1 MKENKLEQLL
11 RNGLD
16 YRLKTGEYFHFHQS
30 DDNYYD
36 YTLYNKYGEEID
48 GGMLDFGEDEKSQS
62 LMQIRERLADF
73 TGIEE
78 LKDPV
83 LEYIPEIDYEDED
96 YFMEYSDILSEFI
109 EIDTK
114 EKVVNEFKKWADTD
128 LLNSIKRDVIRDNNA
143 RYFAL
148 EDLLPDEE
156 EYKEIEKMS
165 DEELFDKIES
175 DNYMEIDEIND
186 IWYKQITSLN
196 KKDLIDFCKYY
207 KNFILEENS
216 EEEER

>member
-1 MKENKLEQLL
+1 MKENNLEQLL

-16 YRLKTGEYFHFHQS
+16 YRLKNGEYFHFHQS
-30 DDNYYD
+30 DENYYD

-48 GGMLDFGEDEKSQS
+48 GGILDFGEDEENQS

-73 TGIEE
+73 TGIDE
-78 LKDPV
+78 LKNPG
-83 LEYIPEIDYEDED
+83 LEYISEINYEDED

>member
-1 MKENKLEQLL
+1 MKENNLEQLL

-16 YRLKTGEYFHFHQS
+16 YRLKNGEYFHFHQS
-30 DDNYYD
+30 DENYYD

-48 GGMLDFGEDEKSQS
+48 GGILDFGEDEENQS

-96 YFMEYSDILSEFI
+96 YFMEYSDILSKFI

>member
-1 MKENKLEQLL
+1 MKENNLEQLL

-48 GGMLDFGEDEKSQS
+48 GGMLDFGEDEENQS

-73 TGIEE
+73 TGIDE
-78 LKDPV
+78 LKNPG

-96 YFMEYSDILSEFI
+96 YFIEYSEILNEII
-109 EIDTK
+109 ETDTK
-114 EKVVNEFKKWADTD
+114 EEFINEFRKWVDMD
-128 LLNSIKRDVIRDNNA
+128 LLNLIKRNIIKENNGRD
-143 RYFAL
+143 YAL
-148 EDLLPDEE
+148 EDLFPEEE

-165 DEELFDKIES
+165 DEDLYDKIEEES
-175 DNYMEIDEIND
+175 YMEKDEIND
-186 IWYKQITSLN
+186 LWYGQIISLN

-207 KNFILEENS
+207 KDFILKEHFD
-216 EEEER
+216 EEER

>member
-16 YRLKTGEYFHFHQS
+16 YRLKNGEYFHFHQS
-30 DDNYYD
+30 DENYYD

-48 GGMLDFGEDEKSQS
+48 GGILDFGEDEENQS

-96 YFMEYSDILSEFI
+96 YFMEYSDILNEII

-114 EKVVNEFKKWADTD
+114 EEFINEFRKWADID
-128 LLNSIKRDVIRDNNA
+128 LLNLIKRNIIKENNGRD
-143 RYFAL
+143 YAL
-148 EDLLPDEE
+148 EDLFPEEE

-165 DEELFDKIES
+165 DEDLYDKIEEE
-175 DNYMEIDEIND
+175 NYMEKDEIND
-186 IWYKQITSLN
+186 LWYEQITSLN

-207 KNFILEENS
+207 KDFVLKENFN
-216 EEEER
+216 EEER

>member
-1 MKENKLEQLL
+1 MKENNLEQLL

-48 GGMLDFGEDEKSQS
+48 GGMLDFGEDEENQS

-73 TGIEE
+73 TGIDE
-78 LKDPV
+78 LNNPG

-96 YFMEYSDILSEFI
+96 YFIEYSEILNEII
-109 EIDTK
+109 ETDTK
-114 EKVVNEFKKWADTD
+114 EEFINEFRKWADMD
-128 LLNSIKRDVIRDNNA
+128 LLNLIKRNIIKENNGRD
-143 RYFAL
+143 YAL
-148 EDLLPDEE
+148 EDLFPEEE

-165 DEELFDKIES
+165 DEDLYDKIEEES
-175 DNYMEIDEIND
+175 YMEKDEIND
-186 IWYKQITSLN
+186 LWYEQITSLN

-207 KNFILEENS
+207 KDFILKENF

>member
-16 YRLKTGEYFHFHQS
+16 YRLKNGEYFHFHQS
-30 DDNYYD
+30 DENYYD

-48 GGMLDFGEDEKSQS
+48 GGILDFGEDEENQS

-165 DEELFDKIES
+165 DEDLYDKIEEE
-175 DNYMEIDEIND
+175 NYMEKDEIND
-186 IWYKQITSLN
+186 LWYEQITSLN

-207 KNFILEENS
+207 KDFVLKENFN
-216 EEEER
+216 EEER

>member
-1 MKENKLEQLL
+1 MKENNLEQLL

-30 DDNYYD
+30 DENYYD

-48 GGMLDFGEDEKSQS
+48 GGMLDFEEDEESQS

-73 TGIEE
+73 TGIDE
-78 LKDPV
+78 LKNPG
-83 LEYIPEIDYEDED
+83 LEYISEIDYEEED
-96 YFMEYSDILSEFI
+96 YFIEYSDILNEII
-109 EIDTK
+109 ETDTK
-114 EKVVNEFKKWADTD
+114 EKIVNEFKKWADID
-128 LLNSIKRDVIRDNNA
+128 LLNLIKRNIIKENNGRD
-143 RYFAL
+143 YAL
-148 EDLLPDEE
+148 EDLFPEEE

-165 DEELFDKIES
+165 DEDLYDKIEEE
-175 DNYMEIDEIND
+175 NYMEKDEIND
-186 IWYKQITSLN
+186 LWYEQITSLN

-207 KNFILEENS
+207 KDFILKENF

>member
-1 MKENKLEQLL
+1 MKENKLGQLL

-16 YRLKTGEYFHFHQS
+16 YRLKNGEYFHFHQS
-30 DDNYYD
+30 DENYYD
-36 YTLYNKYGEEID
+36 YTLYNKCGEEID
-48 GGMLDFGEDEKSQS
+48 GGILDFGEDEENQS

-83 LEYIPEIDYEDED
+83 LEYIPEIDYED

-207 KNFILEENS
+207 KDFVLKENFN
-216 EEEER
+216 EEER

>member
-1 MKENKLEQLL
+1 MKENNLEQLL

-48 GGMLDFGEDEKSQS
+48 GGMLDFGEDEKNQS

-73 TGIEE
+73 TGIDE
-78 LKDPV
+78 LKNLG

-96 YFMEYSDILSEFI
+96 YFIEYSDILNEII
-109 EIDTK
+109 ETNTK
-114 EKVVNEFKKWADTD
+114 EKIVNEFKKWADTD

-207 KNFILEENS
+207 KDFVLKEHFD
-216 EEEER
+216 EEER

>member
-1 MKENKLEQLL
+1 MKENNLEQLL

-48 GGMLDFGEDEKSQS
+48 GGMLDFGEDEESQS

-73 TGIEE
+73 IGIDE
-78 LKDPV
+78 LNNPD

-96 YFMEYSDILSEFI
+96 YFIEYSDILNEII
-109 EIDTK
+109 ETDTK
-114 EKVVNEFKKWADTD
+114 EELVNEFRKWADIN
-128 LLNSIKRDVIRDNNA
+128 LLNLIKRNIIKENNGRD
-143 RYFAL
+143 YAL
-148 EDLLPDEE
+148 EDLFPEEE

-165 DEELFDKIES
+165 DEDLYDKIEEES
-175 DNYMEIDEIND
+175 YMEKDEIND
-186 IWYKQITSLN
+186 LWYGQITSLN
-196 KKDLIDFCKYY
+196 KKDLIDFYKYY
-207 KNFILEENS
+207 KDFVLKEHFD
-216 EEEER
+216 EEER

>member
-1 MKENKLEQLL
+1 MKETNLEQLL

-16 YRLKTGEYFHFHQS
+16 YRLETGEYFHFHQS

-48 GGMLDFGEDEKSQS
+48 GGMLDFGEDEESQS

-73 TGIEE
+73 TGIDE
-78 LKDPV
+78 LNNPG

-175 DNYMEIDEIND
+175 DIYMEIDEIND

>member
-1 MKENKLEQLL
+1 MKENNLEQLL

-16 YRLKTGEYFHFHQS
+16 YRLETGGYFHFHQS

-48 GGMLDFGEDEKSQS
+48 GGMLDFGEDEESQS

-73 TGIEE
+73 TGIDE
-78 LKDPV
+78 LKNPG

-96 YFMEYSDILSEFI
+96 YFIEYSEILNEII

-114 EKVVNEFKKWADTD
+114 EEFINEFRKWADID
-128 LLNSIKRDVIRDNNA
+128 LLNLIKRNIIKVNNGRD
-143 RYFAL
+143 YAL
-148 EDLLPDEE
+148 EDLFPEEE

-165 DEELFDKIES
+165 DEDLYDKIEEES
-175 DNYMEIDEIND
+175 YMEKDEIND
-186 IWYKQITSLN
+186 LWYEQITSLN

-207 KNFILEENS
+207 KDFVLKENFN
-216 EEEER
+216 EEER

>member
-16 YRLKTGEYFHFHQS
+16 YRLKNGEYFHFHQS
-30 DDNYYD
+30 DENYYD

-48 GGMLDFGEDEKSQS
+48 GGMLDFGEDEENQS

-73 TGIEE
+73 TGIDE
-78 LKDPV
+78 LKNPG

-96 YFMEYSDILSEFI
+96 YFIEYSEILNEII
-109 EIDTK
+109 ETDTK
-114 EKVVNEFKKWADTD
+114 EEFINEFRKWADID
-128 LLNSIKRDVIRDNNA
+128 LLNLIKRNIIKENNGRD
-143 RYFAL
+143 YAL
-148 EDLLPDEE
+148 EDLFPEEE

-165 DEELFDKIES
+165 DEDLYDKIEEE
-175 DNYMEIDEIND
+175 NYMKKDEIND
-186 IWYKQITSLN
+186 LWYEQITSLN

-207 KNFILEENS
+207 KDFVLKENFN
-216 EEEER
+216 EEER

>member
-1 MKENKLEQLL
+1 MKENNLEQLL

-16 YRLKTGEYFHFHQS
+16 YRLKNGEYFHFHQS
-30 DDNYYD
+30 DENYYD

-48 GGMLDFGEDEKSQS
+48 GGILDFGEDEENQS

-114 EKVVNEFKKWADTD
+114 ERVVNEFKKWADTD

-207 KNFILEENS
+207 KDFVLKENFN
-216 EEEER
+216 EEER

>member
-16 YRLKTGEYFHFHQS
+16 YRLKNGEYFHFHQS
-30 DDNYYD
+30 DENYYD

-48 GGMLDFGEDEKSQS
+48 GGMLDFGEDEENQS

-73 TGIEE
+73 TGIDE
-78 LKDPV
+78 LKNPG

-96 YFMEYSDILSEFI
+96 YFIEYSEILNEII
-109 EIDTK
+109 ETDTK
-114 EKVVNEFKKWADTD
+114 EEFINEFRKWADMD
-128 LLNSIKRDVIRDNNA
+128 LLNLIKRNIIKENNGRD
-143 RYFAL
+143 YAL
-148 EDLLPDEE
+148 EDLFPDEE

>member
-1 MKENKLEQLL
+1 MKENNLEQLL

-16 YRLKTGEYFHFHQS
+16 YRLKNGEYFHFHQS
-30 DDNYYD
+30 DENYYD

-48 GGMLDFGEDEKSQS
+48 GGILDFGEDEENQS

-83 LEYIPEIDYEDED
+83 LEYIPKIDYEDED

-207 KNFILEENS
+207 KDFVLKENFN
-216 EEEER
+216 EEER

>member
-16 YRLKTGEYFHFHQS
+16 YRLKNGEYFHFHQS
-30 DDNYYD
+30 DENYYD

-48 GGMLDFGEDEKSQS
+48 GGILDFGEDEENQS

-96 YFMEYSDILSEFI
+96 YFMEYSDILSGFI

-207 KNFILEENS
+207 KNFI
-216 EEEER
+216 

>member
-1 MKENKLEQLL
+1 MKENNLEQLL

-16 YRLKTGEYFHFHQS
+16 YRLKTGEYFHFHKS

-48 GGMLDFGEDEKSQS
+48 GGMLDFGEDEESQS

-73 TGIEE
+73 TGIDE

>member
-16 YRLKTGEYFHFHQS
+16 YRLKNGEYFHFHQS
-30 DDNYYD
+30 DENYYD

-48 GGMLDFGEDEKSQS
+48 GGMLDFGEDEENQS

-96 YFMEYSDILSEFI
+96 YFIEYSDILNEII

-114 EKVVNEFKKWADTD
+114 EEFINEFRKWADID
-128 LLNSIKRDVIRDNNA
+128 LLNLIKRNIIKENNGRD
-143 RYFAL
+143 YAL
-148 EDLLPDEE
+148 EDLFPEEE

-165 DEELFDKIES
+165 DEDLYDKIEEE
-175 DNYMEIDEIND
+175 NYMEKNETND
-186 IWYKQITSLN
+186 LWYEQITSLN

-207 KNFILEENS
+207 KDFVLKENF

>member
-1 MKENKLEQLL
+1 MKENNLEQLL

-16 YRLKTGEYFHFHQS
+16 YRLETGEYFHFHQS

-48 GGMLDFGEDEKSQS
+48 GGMLDFGEDEENQS

-73 TGIEE
+73 TGIDE
-78 LKDPV
+78 LKNPG

-96 YFMEYSDILSEFI
+96 YFIEYSEILNEII
-109 EIDTK
+109 ETDTK
-114 EKVVNEFKKWADTD
+114 EEFINEFRKWADMD
-128 LLNSIKRDVIRDNNA
+128 LLNLIKRNIIKENNGRD
-143 RYFAL
+143 YAL
-148 EDLLPDEE
+148 EDLFPEEE

-165 DEELFDKIES
+165 DEDLYDKIEEES
-175 DNYMEIDEIND
+175 YMEKDEIND
-186 IWYKQITSLN
+186 LWYGQIISLN

-207 KNFILEENS
+207 KDFVLKEHFD
-216 EEEER
+216 EEER

>member
-16 YRLKTGEYFHFHQS
+16 YRLKNGEYFHFHQS
-30 DDNYYD
+30 DENYYD

-48 GGMLDFGEDEKSQS
+48 GGMLDFGEDEENQS

-96 YFMEYSDILSEFI
+96 YFIEYSDILNEII

-114 EKVVNEFKKWADTD
+114 EEFINEFRKWADID
-128 LLNSIKRDVIRDNNA
+128 LLNLIKRNIIKENNGRD
-143 RYFAL
+143 YAL
-148 EDLLPDEE
+148 EDLFPEEE

-165 DEELFDKIES
+165 DEDLYDKIEEES
-175 DNYMEIDEIND
+175 YMEKDEIND
-186 IWYKQITSLN
+186 LWYGQIISLN

-207 KNFILEENS
+207 KDFVLKEHFD
-216 EEEER
+216 EEER

>member
-1 MKENKLEQLL
+1 MKENNLEQLL

-48 GGMLDFGEDEKSQS
+48 GGMLDFGEDEESQS

-73 TGIEE
+73 TGIDE
-78 LKDPV
+78 LKNPG

-96 YFMEYSDILSEFI
+96 YFIEYSEILN
-109 EIDTK
+109 EIIKTDTK
-114 EKVVNEFKKWADTD
+114 EEFINEFRKWADID
-128 LLNSIKRDVIRDNNA
+128 LLNLIKRNIIKENNGRD
-143 RYFAL
+143 YAL
-148 EDLLPDEE
+148 EDLFPEEE

-165 DEELFDKIES
+165 DEDLYDKIEEE
-175 DNYMEIDEIND
+175 NYMEKDEIND
-186 IWYKQITSLN
+186 LWYEQITSLN

-207 KNFILEENS
+207 KDFILKENF

>member
-1 MKENKLEQLL
+1 MKETNLEQLL

-16 YRLKTGEYFHFHQS
+16 YRLETGEYFHFHQS

-48 GGMLDFGEDEKSQS
+48 GGMLDFGEDEESQS

-73 TGIEE
+73 TGIDE
-78 LKDPV
+78 LNNPG

-96 YFMEYSDILSEFI
+96 YFIEYSEILN
-109 EIDTK
+109 EIIKTDTK
-114 EKVVNEFKKWADTD
+114 EEFINEFRKWADID
-128 LLNSIKRDVIRDNNA
+128 LLNLIKRNIIKENNRRD
-143 RYFAL
+143 YAL
-148 EDLLPDEE
+148 EDLFPEEE

-165 DEELFDKIES
+165 DEDLYDKIEEE
-175 DNYMEIDEIND
+175 NYMEKDEIND
-186 IWYKQITSLN
+186 LWYEQITSLN

-207 KNFILEENS
+207 KDFVLKENFN
-216 EEEER
+216 EEER

>member
-1 MKENKLEQLL
+1 MKENNLEQLL

-16 YRLKTGEYFHFHQS
+16 YRLKNGEYFHFHQS
-30 DDNYYD
+30 DENYYD

-48 GGMLDFGEDEKSQS
+48 GGILDFGEDEENQS

-186 IWYKQITSLN
+186 LWYEQITSLN

-207 KNFILEENS
+207 KDFVLKENFN
-216 EEEER
+216 EEER